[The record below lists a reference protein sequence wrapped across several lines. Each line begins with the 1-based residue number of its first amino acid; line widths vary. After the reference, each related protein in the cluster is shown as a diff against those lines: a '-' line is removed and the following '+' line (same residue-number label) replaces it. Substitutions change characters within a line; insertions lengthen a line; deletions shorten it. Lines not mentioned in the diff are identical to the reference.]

1 MEEKIKNI
9 ILDYKSSPNK
19 DLESALQFISDDFE
33 QTKSLIIKL
42 THHLDGLEK
51 NYNNILQ
58 EYKRRGK

>member
-19 DLESALQFISDDFE
+19 DLEAALQFISDDFE